1 VSSGQQYVH
10 LHVHSEYSI
19 LDGACRIEPL
29 VARAADLGMPAI
41 GLTDHGSMAGAVELT
56 RAATKAG
63 IRPVLGCE
71 MYVVDDHAARP
82 QKERRCHLTLL
93 AETSEGYHNLVRLV
107 SSGYL
112 DGYWYRPRVDLEQLA
127 AHSKGIIALSGCLSG
142 RVCKALVDG
151 DERGAR
157 GEIDRLVQI
166 FGRDNV
172 YVELQDGGID
182 IQTAINPTLATLAR
196 DASLPLVGTGDVH
209 YLTAADAVPDEAMLC
224 IQTGDTLD
232 NPDRFKFSNHGF
244 YLKSPEEMYALMAE
258 PWGADMLARTVE
270 IAERCDA
277 RLDLDTLHLPRFDVP
292 EGRTAPEYLRELA
305 EAGLRERYRAETP
318 ELRERLEFELRTI
331 EEMGYADYFLIVWDF
346 IRFARQDGVSVGP
359 GRGSAAGSLVAFC
372 LRITDLDPM
381 RYSLL
386 FERFLNP
393 GRKSLPDI
401 DIDFAVAGRE
411 RVINYVAEKYGR
423 RNVAQII
430 TFGKMQPKA
439 AIKDAGRVMGIPYGV
454 VDRIAKL
461 VPEGPKV
468 SFEACMKPGAELR
481 RSYDTDETTRSI
493 VDMAMPLEGVVRNDS
508 IHAAA
513 VVIGDRPLTE
523 YLPLQ
528 QKGADSEVVTQFSMN
543 DVDALG
549 LLKMDFLGLR
559 NLDVIDRAV
568 DIIAESTGTRIDM
581 DAVPLDDRKTYEMM
595 ARGDSTGVF
604 QFESTGMRDAL
615 RQVKPTEFE
624 DIVALVALYRPGP
637 MQFIPDYAKNKA
649 NPSRIAFEDPRLA
662 PILEPTHGICIYQE
676 QYMEIAKSL
685 AGFSPAEADDLRK
698 AIGKK
703 IATLM
708 ASLKDKFTAGC
719 VANGVAEAT
728 AAALWAKVELAADYS
743 FNKAHAACYGL
754 IAYRTAYLR
763 ANHPAEYMA
772 ALISSVMSTK
782 DRVPFYVGECADMGV
797 EVLPPDV
804 NSSLSD
810 FAVVEGRIRFGL
822 AAVKRVGEGAVRGI
836 IAARSERPFDSIWD
850 FCERVDM
857 AVLNRGMVESL
868 IACGALDSTGA
879 TRRGMFDVLEQAIS
893 AGQRTQSDALVG
905 QGSIFD
911 LGDENGNGSAPSTR
925 GRPPVPPD
933 EWPRDELL
941 RREKE
946 ALGMYVSSH
955 PLAPIRDQLSRK
967 TDTPLRGLQD
977 LRDGQIVTV
986 GGIVASL
993 RPMVTKRGDQM
1004 AFCELDDITAS
1015 AEIVVFAS
1023 TWETCRSVLLPDA
1036 IVLIKARAD
1045 RRSESE
1051 VKLIAMEV
1059 APFEA
1064 VADEGIVKLRIDA
1077 RAALASLVEDLR
1089 LLIGEYPGDAP
1100 VELEIATSDGPK
1112 VLRFG
1117 AGYRVRP
1124 DGDFMAEARA
1134 LLGDAVLA

>member
-1 VSSGQQYVH
+1 MPSGQPYAH

-29 VARAADLGMPAI
+29 VARAAELGMPAI

-56 RAATKAG
+56 RAAAKAG

-112 DGYWYRPRVDLEQLA
+112 DGYWYRPRVDLDQLA

-142 RVCKALVDG
+142 RVCKSLVDG

-157 GEIDRLVQI
+157 TEIDRLVQI

-172 YVELQDGGID
+172 YVELQDGGIE
-182 IQTAINPTLATLAR
+182 IQTAINPTLAALAR
-196 DASLPLVGTGDVH
+196 DAGLPLVGTGDVH
-209 YLTAADAVPDEAMLC
+209 YLTAADAVPHEAMLC

-292 EGRTAPEYLRELA
+292 EGRTAPQYLRELA
-305 EAGLRERYRAETP
+305 EAGLRERYGAETP
-318 ELRERLEFELRTI
+318 ELRDRLEFELRTI

-359 GRGSAAGSLVAFC
+359 GRGSAAGSLVAYC
-372 LRITDLDPM
+372 LRITDLDPI

-468 SFEACMKPGAELR
+468 SFEACMKAGAELR
-481 RSYDTDETTRSI
+481 RAYDGDETTRSI

-528 QKGADSEVVTQFSMN
+528 QKGTDSEVVTQFSMG
-543 DVDALG
+543 DVEALG

-568 DIIAESTGTRIDM
+568 EIIAESTGTRLDM
-581 DAVPLDDRKTYEMM
+581 DAVPLDDAKTYEML
-595 ARGDSTGVF
+595 ARGDAAGVF
-604 QFESTGMRDAL
+604 QFESTGMREAL
-615 RQVKPTEFE
+615 RQVKPTGFE
-624 DIVALVALYRPGP
+624 DLIALVALYRPGP
-637 MQFIPDYAKNKA
+637 MQNIPHYAARKNGREPIHYA
-649 NPSRIAFEDPRLA
+649 DPRL
-662 PILEPTHGICIYQE
+662 EPFLAETMGITVYQE
-676 QYMEIAKSL
+676 QLMDVAKVV
-685 AGFSPAEADDLRK
+685 AGFSPADADDLRK
-698 AIGKK
+698 AVAKK
-703 IATLM
+703 IPSLM
-708 ASLKDKFTAGC
+708 ASIKDRFLAGC
-719 VANGVAEAT
+719 LANGVPED
-728 AAALWAKVELAADYS
+728 AAQRLWEDNERSADYS
-743 FNKAHAACYGL
+743 FNKAHSACYAL
-754 IAYRTAYLR
+754 IAYHTAYLR
-763 ANHPAEYMA
+763 SNYPAEYMA

-822 AAVKRVGEGAVRGI
+822 AAVKRVGEGAVRAI

-911 LGDENGNGSAPSTR
+911 LGDENGNGAARSSR
-925 GRPPVPPD
+925 GRPPVPSD

-955 PLAPIRDQLSRK
+955 PLAPLRDQLSRK

-1023 TWETCRSVLLPDA
+1023 TWETCRNVLLPDA
-1036 IVLIKARAD
+1036 VVLIKARAD

-1064 VADEGIVKLRIDA
+1064 VEDQGIVKLRIDA
-1077 RAALASLVEDLR
+1077 RAALATIVDDLR

-1100 VELEIATSDGPK
+1100 VELEIQTSDGPK